1 MSAHTAPP
9 VPFALRRHEP
19 SETIEWKEYPRIEPG
34 EYFANCY
41 WAKRYRDPGFKRW
54 TCLLRWDVL
63 SEDLQRT
70 IAKCVPLWF
79 PLGSGEA
86 PHASRRGK
94 YLREWVRANGGPPE
108 KGDRLS
114 PRVFTRK
121 VARVEIGDTESPAPY
136 SVVRKIIR
144 WETGIPGHSVISYT
158 SQGRQ
163 AAKPVGARGFEP
175 CR

>member
-1 MSAHTAPP
+1 MTARASSP
-9 VPFALRRHEP
+9 VPFPVSRHKPDEP
-19 SETIEWKEYPRIEPG
+19 IEWADYTRIPPG

-63 SEDLQRT
+63 SEDQQRT

-79 PLGSGEA
+79 PLGDGEKPRA
-86 PHASRRGK
+86 PRRGK
-94 YLREWVRANGGPPE
+94 YFREWVEANGAPPV

-114 PRVFTRK
+114 PHVFTRRI
-121 VARVEIGDTESPAPY
+121 ARVKIADTKGPAPY

-144 WETGIPGHSVISYT
+144 WETGVSRHSVMLST

-163 AAKPVGARGFEP
+163 LEKPVLARGSES
-175 CR
+175 

>member
-1 MSAHTAPP
+1 MSAHAAAP
-9 VPFALRRHEP
+9 VPFPGRRPEP
-19 SETIEWKEYPRIEPG
+19 NDAIGWTEYPRITPG
-34 EYFANCY
+34 EYYANCY
-41 WAKRYRDPGFKRW
+41 FAKRYRDPGFKRW

-86 PHASRRGK
+86 PRASRRGK
-94 YLREWVRANGGPPE
+94 YLREWVRANGGPPG

-114 PRVFTRK
+114 PKVFTRR
-121 VARVEIGDTESPAPY
+121 VARVEIGDTNSPAPY
-136 SVVRKIIR
+136 SVVRRIIS
-144 WETGIPGHSVISYT
+144 WETGISGYPVIKST

-163 AAKPVGARGFEP
+163 LEKPALARGFES
-175 CR
+175 

>member
-1 MSAHTAPP
+1 
-9 VPFALRRHEP
+9 VRRAEP
-19 SETIEWKEYPRIEPG
+19 NEAIEWTEYPRIDPG

-41 WAKRYRDPGFKRW
+41 FVKKYRDPGFHRW

-63 SEDLQRT
+63 SENQQQT

-79 PLGSGEA
+79 PLGNGET

-94 YLREWVRANGGPPE
+94 YLREWVRANGGPPG

-114 PRVFTRK
+114 PKVFSGRI
-121 VARVEIGDTESPAPY
+121 ARVEIDDIDSPAPY
-136 SVVRKIIR
+136 SVVRRIIR
-144 WETGIPGHSVISYT
+144 WETGISRHSVIKST

-163 AAKPVGARGFEP
+163 Q
-175 CR
+175 